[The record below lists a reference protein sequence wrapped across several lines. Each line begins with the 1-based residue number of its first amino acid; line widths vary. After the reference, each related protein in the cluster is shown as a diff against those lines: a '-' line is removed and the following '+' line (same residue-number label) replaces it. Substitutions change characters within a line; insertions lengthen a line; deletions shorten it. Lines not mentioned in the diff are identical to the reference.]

1 MSKLTRLFGILG
13 AVAVLLGLAA
23 SFFVGPTHPYTL
35 VHWLVGGA
43 MLLVFLGFNA
53 AQLRTMFAGRATRQI
68 SYTLTF
74 GAAVLASLVAVNVLV
89 VQFPKSVD
97 LTKDN
102 LYSLSDQTLTLLREL
117 KTPTRIFVFVPG
129 ANAGPIEDLLKQ
141 YDYAS
146 DNLSYEV
153 IDPQIELERVKKYE
167 ITGDQPM
174 MVIEAG
180 ERHLKVQ
187 EMSENNIT
195 NTLVQLEGGRKKK
208 LYYVTEHQ
216 ELQAEDTETA
226 EGAGAFFA
234 QLRNENYEVL
244 PLNILR
250 MVQVP
255 DDADAVMLVGLKTGL
270 MPEEAAQI
278 TRYLKFGGR
287 LFVASDPGMSNTLL
301 QVLAPMGIDTHDSI
315 IVDQQIRM
323 FAGPQLGVQPLVTD
337 YGSHPITAKM
347 EGLRT
352 TYQMACHITS
362 RPVEGVTVTE
372 LARTSESAWAE
383 SNLAMLLK
391 EGKVSLD
398 DADAAGPVAVAVASE
413 GYGTPASTAAPLIGT
428 ARTVVFC
435 DSDFLTNRW
444 ITQLGNMDLAV
455 NSLSWLTGKE
465 SSITIRPKER
475 SMSNLFITEEEMT
488 NIFFLTVLIMPELL
502 LIAGLLV
509 WWRRR

>member
-1 MSKLTRLFGILG
+1 MNKLTRLFGILG
-13 AVAVLLGLAA
+13 AVAILLGLAA

-35 VHWLVGGA
+35 FHWLVGGV
-43 MLLVFLGFNA
+43 MLAAFLGFNA

-74 GAAVLASLVAVNVLV
+74 GAAVLASLIALNVVAV
-89 VQFPKSVD
+89 QYPKSLD
-97 LTKDN
+97 LTKDS
-102 LYSLSDQTLTLLREL
+102 LYSLSDQTLTILHDL
-117 KTPTRIFVFVPG
+117 KTPTRVYVFVPG

-146 DNLSYEV
+146 DAFSYEI
-153 IDPQIELERVKKYE
+153 IDPQIELERVKKYDIAGDKPIMVVE
-167 ITGDQPM
+167 TGD
-174 MVIEAG
+174 
-180 ERHLKVQ
+180 RFLKVQ

-208 LYYVTEHQ
+208 LYYVTEHK
-216 ELQAEDTETA
+216 ELSVEDAETP
-226 EGAGAFFA
+226 EGGAAFFA
-234 QLRNENYEVL
+234 QLSNENYELL

-255 DDADAVMLVGLKTGL
+255 EDADALLLVGLKTGL
-270 MPEEAAQI
+270 LPEEAAQI

-287 LFVASDPGMSNTLL
+287 LFVATDPGMSNTLL
-301 QVLAPMGIDTHDSI
+301 QILAPLGIDTHDSI
-315 IVDQQIRM
+315 IIDQQIRM
-323 FAGPQLGVQPLVTD
+323 FAGPQLGVQPLITD
-337 YGSHPITAKM
+337 YGDHLITSKM

-362 RPVEGVTVTE
+362 RPTDGVTVTE
-372 LARTSESAWAE
+372 LARSSETAWAE
-383 SNLAMLLK
+383 SNLPMLLN

-398 DADAAGPVAVAVASE
+398 DADAPGPVAVAIASE
-413 GYGTPASTAAPLIGT
+413 GYATPASTEAPLLGS

-435 DSDFLTNRW
+435 DSDFLSNRW
-444 ITQLGNMDLAV
+444 VGQLGNLDLAV
-455 NSLSWLTGKE
+455 NSLSWLTGNE
-465 SSITIRPKER
+465 AAITIRPKER
-475 SMSNLFITEEEMT
+475 SMTNLFITEDEMT

-502 LIAGLLV
+502 LMLGLLV

>member
-1 MSKLTRLFGILG
+1 MTKLTRLFGILG
-13 AVAVLLGLAA
+13 SGAIVLGLAA

-35 VHWLVGGA
+35 LHWIAGGVMLVT
-43 MLLVFLGFNA
+43 FLGFNA
-53 AQLRTMFAGRATRQI
+53 AHLRTLFAGRATRQI

-74 GAAVLASLVAVNVLV
+74 GAAVLAGLVALNVLA

-117 KTPTRIFVFVPG
+117 KTPTQVYVFVPG

-146 DNLSYEV
+146 DALSYEIV
-153 IDPQIELERVKKYE
+153 DPQIELERVKKYD
-167 ITGDQPM
+167 ITGDQPI
-174 MVIEAG
+174 MVIESG
-180 ERHLKVQ
+180 DRFLKVQ

-208 LYYVTEHQ
+208 LYYVTEHE
-216 ELQAEDTETA
+216 ELAADDMESA
-226 EGAGAFFA
+226 GGAGAFFA
-234 QLRNENYEVL
+234 QLRNENYELL
-244 PLNILR
+244 PLNIMR

-255 DDADAVMLVGLKTGL
+255 EDADAVLLVGLKTGL
-270 MPEEAAQI
+270 LPEESAQI

-287 LFVASDPGMSNTLL
+287 LFVATDPGMSNTLL
-301 QVLAPMGIDTHDSI
+301 QILAPMGIDTRDSI

-323 FAGPQLGVQPLVTD
+323 FAGPQLGVQPLITD
-337 YGSHPITAKM
+337 YGDHPITSKM

-352 TYQMACHITS
+352 TYQMACHISS

-372 LARTSESAWAE
+372 LARSSESAWAE
-383 SNLAMLLK
+383 SNLKMLLE

-398 DADAAGPVAVAVASE
+398 DADTQGPVAVAVASE
-413 GYGTPASTAAPLIGT
+413 GYATPASTEAPLIGT
-428 ARTVVFC
+428 ARTVIFC

-444 ITQLGNMDLAV
+444 VAQLGNMDLAV

-475 SMSNLFITEEEMT
+475 SMSNLVITEDEMT